1 MAQQPPENKPI
12 ELVRKP
18 NHLTLILTGADP
30 KNELYASISLMDI
43 QKLSDSHGDDAVKN
57 CIHGIFKTL
66 IEKLKK
72 P

>member
-1 MAQQPPENKPI
+1 MEQQPVNKSI

-18 NHLTLILTGADP
+18 NHLTLILTGSDP
-30 KNELYASISLMDI
+30 KNELYASIALLDI

-57 CIHGIFKTL
+57 CIHGIFKQL

-72 P
+72 N

>member
-1 MAQQPPENKPI
+1 MEKQPVNKPI
-12 ELVRKP
+12 ELIRQP

-30 KNELYASISLMDI
+30 KNELYASIALLDI
-43 QKLSDSHGDDAVKN
+43 QKLSDSHGEDSLKN